1 MRGTEAHIYVL
12 LRLFGTMSFA
22 DRFFLVVSM
31 LVFALIVVGVI
42 LSVVL

>member
-1 MRGTEAHIYVL
+1 MG
-12 LRLFGTMSFA
+12 FA